1 MTDMAP
7 RAPQFP
13 NFKMA
18 PIHVPIDGNSL
29 GVRAG
34 GQASTVPVLAVI
46 GNAVF
51 HALTSVGVE
60 YFDMPY
66 TAANI

>member
-7 RAPQFP
+7 RAAQFP

-34 GQASTVPVLAVI
+34 GQASTAPVLAVI
-46 GNAVF
+46 GNTVL
-51 HALTSVGVE
+51 HTPTPVGVE
-60 YFDMPY
+60 HLDMPY
-66 TAANI
+66 EAANI